1 MGILQCACSCSAPQC
16 VGGEVS
22 QMFVTIKT
30 IVSFDPVKEYEKIQA
45 FEEQHDMN
53 EWKKYESTVS
63 STYIKEETVEVK

>member
-1 MGILQCACSCSAPQC
+1 
-16 VGGEVS
+16 VS

-45 FEEQHDMN
+45 FEEQHYMN